1 MAETVYIKAPPGHE
15 EKKRKFRE
23 RSFSFLMLS
32 IGVATVAFAVWP
44 LLTWQFVT
52 LPKLTAKVDEFPLPS
67 GKIISRGSVAGTNI
81 QVVQEQDGFSYFVT
95 DFKLQGPRPG
105 EFLISIPKLE
115 IEKAKVK
122 VDSLKFDKS
131 LALFPGSAIPG
142 EVGNSFITGHSVL
155 PQFADP
161 ENYRA
166 IFTKLPELEIGDEVL
181 VDLEDRTLKF
191 VVQYAKVVEPDD
203 LSVLGPITQNGR
215 NLTLMTCVPP
225 GTNTKRLVVVTS
237 LL

>member
-32 IGVATVAFAVWP
+32 IGIATVAFAVWP

-52 LPKLTAKVDEFPLPS
+52 LPKLTSKVAEFPVPDAKV
-67 GKIISRGSVAGTNI
+67 ISQGSVAGTNI

-95 DFKLQGPRPG
+95 DYKPEGKRPE

-115 IEKAKVK
+115 IEKARVK
-122 VDSLKFDKS
+122 VDAVKFDKS

-142 EVGNSFITGHSVL
+142 DVGNSFITGHSVL
-155 PQFADP
+155 PQFSDP

-166 IFTKLPELEIGDEVL
+166 IFTKLPELKIGDEVL
-181 VDLEDRTLKF
+181 VDLEDRTLRF

>member
-1 MAETVYIKAPPGHE
+1 MAEIVYIKAPPGHE

-32 IGVATVAFAVWP
+32 IGITAVAFAAWP

-52 LPKLTAKVDEFPLPS
+52 LPKLTAKVAEFPVPS
-67 GKIISRGSVAGTNI
+67 GKVISQGSVAGANI
-81 QVVQEQDGFSYFVT
+81 RVVQEQDGFSYFVT
-95 DFKLQGPRPG
+95 DFKPQGPRPA
-105 EFLISIPKLE
+105 EFLISVPKLE
-115 IEKAKVK
+115 IEKARVK
-122 VDSLKFDKS
+122 VDAVKFDKS

-142 EVGNSFITGHSVL
+142 DVGNSFITGHSVL

-161 ENYRA
+161 KDYGA

-181 VDLEDRTLKF
+181 VDLEDRTLRF

>member
-1 MAETVYIKAPPGHE
+1 MAEFVYIKALPGQE

-32 IGVATVAFAVWP
+32 IGVATIAFAVWP

-52 LPKLTAKVDEFPLPS
+52 LPKLTAKVEEFPVPF

-95 DFKLQGPRPG
+95 DFKPQGKRPQ

-122 VDSLKFDKS
+122 VDAVKFDKN

-142 EVGNSFITGHSVL
+142 DVGNSFITGHSVL

-161 ENYRA
+161 KDYGA

-181 VDLEDRTLKF
+181 VNLDDKTIRF
-191 VVQYAKVVEPDD
+191 VVQYSKVVEPDD

-225 GTNTKRLVVVTS
+225 GTNTKRLVIVTS

>member
-1 MAETVYIKAPPGHE
+1 MAEIVYIKAPPGHE
-15 EKKRKFRE
+15 EKKRKIRE
-23 RSFSFLMLS
+23 RSFSYLMLFTG
-32 IGVATVAFAVWP
+32 IAAVAFAVWP

-52 LPKLTAKVDEFPLPS
+52 LPKLTAKVEEFPLPS
-67 GKIISRGSVAGTNI
+67 GKVISQGKVAGANI
-81 QVVQEQDGFSYFVT
+81 QVVQEDDGFSYFVT
-95 DFKLQGPRPG
+95 DFKPEGKRPQ

-115 IEKAKVK
+115 IEKAKVE
-122 VDSLKFDKS
+122 VDAVRFDKN

-142 EVGNSFITGHSVL
+142 DVGNSFITGHSIL
-155 PQFADP
+155 PQFSDP
-161 ENYRA
+161 KNYGA

-181 VDLEDRTLKF
+181 VDLGDRTFRF

-225 GTNTKRLVVVTS
+225 GTNTKRLVVITS
-237 LL
+237 LI

>member
-1 MAETVYIKAPPGHE
+1 MAEIVYIKAPPGQE
-15 EKKRKFRE
+15 EKKRKVRE
-23 RSFSFLMLS
+23 RSFSLFM
-32 IGVATVAFAVWP
+32 IFTGFAAVAFAVWP

-52 LPKLTAKVDEFPLPS
+52 LPKLTAKVEEFPVPA
-67 GKIISRGSVAGTNI
+67 GKIISQGSVAGTKVE
-81 QVVQEQDGFSYFVT
+81 VVQEQDGFSYFVT
-95 DFKLQGPRPG
+95 DFQPQGKRPQ

-122 VDSLKFDKS
+122 VDAVKFDKN

-142 EVGNSFITGHSVL
+142 DVGNSFITGHSLL

-161 ENYRA
+161 KNYRA
-166 IFTKLPELEIGDEVL
+166 IFTKLPELKIGDEVL
-181 VDLEDRTLKF
+181 VDLGGKTIRF
-191 VVQYAKVVEPDD
+191 VVQYAKVVDPDD

-225 GTNTKRLVVVTS
+225 GTNTKRLIVVTS

>member
-1 MAETVYIKAPPGHE
+1 MAETVYIKVPPGHE
-15 EKKRKFRE
+15 EKKRKFRK
-23 RSFSFLMLS
+23 RSFSFLMFS
-32 IGVATVAFAVWP
+32 IGIAAVAFAAWP

-52 LPKLTAKVDEFPLPS
+52 LPKLTAKVAEFPVPL
-67 GKIISRGSVAGTNI
+67 GKIISQGKVAGTNI

-95 DFKLQGPRPG
+95 DFKPEGKRPQ
-105 EFLISIPKLE
+105 EFLVSVPKLE

-122 VDSLKFDKS
+122 VDAVKFDKS

-142 EVGNSFITGHSVL
+142 DVGNSFITGHSVL
-155 PQFADP
+155 PQFADS
-161 ENYRA
+161 ENYKA

-181 VDLEDRTLKF
+181 VDLKDRTLRF

-203 LSVLGPITQNGR
+203 LSDLGPITQNGR

-237 LL
+237 L

>member
-1 MAETVYIKAPPGHE
+1 MAEIVYIKSPPGHE

-32 IGVATVAFAVWP
+32 IGVATVVFAVWP

-52 LPKLTAKVDEFPLPS
+52 LPKLTAKVAEFPLPDA
-67 GKIISRGSVAGTNI
+67 KVISRGSVAGTNI

-95 DFKLQGPRPG
+95 DFKPEGKRPQ
-105 EFLISIPKLE
+105 EFLITVPKLE

-122 VDSLKFDKS
+122 VDAVKFDKS
-131 LALFPGSAIPG
+131 LAHFPGSAIPG
-142 EVGNSFITGHSVL
+142 DIGNSFITGHSVL

-161 ENYRA
+161 KDYKA

-181 VDLEDRTLKF
+181 VDFGDKTIRF

-225 GTNTKRLVVVTS
+225 GTNSKRLVVVTS

>member
-1 MAETVYIKAPPGHE
+1 MAEPVYIKAPPGHE

-32 IGVATVAFAVWP
+32 IGVATIAFAVWP

-52 LPKLTAKVDEFPLPS
+52 LPKLTAKVEEFPVPF
-67 GKIISRGSVAGTNI
+67 GKIISQGSVSGI
-81 QVVQEQDGFSYFVT
+81 KVQVVQEQDGVSYFIT
-95 DFKLQGPRPG
+95 DFQPQGKRPQ

-122 VDSLKFDKS
+122 VDAVKFDKY

-142 EVGNSFITGHSVL
+142 DVGNSFITGHSIL

-161 ENYRA
+161 KDYKA

-181 VDLEDRTLKF
+181 VDF
-191 VVQYAKVVEPDD
+191 
-203 LSVLGPITQNGR
+203 
-215 NLTLMTCVPP
+215 
-225 GTNTKRLVVVTS
+225 
-237 LL
+237 

>member
-1 MAETVYIKAPPGHE
+1 MAEFVYIKALPGQE

-32 IGVATVAFAVWP
+32 IGVATIAFAVWP

-52 LPKLTAKVDEFPLPS
+52 LPKLTAKVEEFPVPF
-67 GKIISRGSVAGTNI
+67 GKIISWGSVAGTNI

-95 DFKLQGPRPG
+95 DFKPQGKRPQ

-122 VDSLKFDKS
+122 VDAVKFDKN

-142 EVGNSFITGHSVL
+142 DVGNSFITGHSVL

-161 ENYRA
+161 KDYGA

-181 VDLEDRTLKF
+181 VNLDDKTIRF
-191 VVQYAKVVEPDD
+191 VVQYSKVVEPDD

-225 GTNTKRLVVVTS
+225 GTNTKRLVIVTS

>member
-1 MAETVYIKAPPGHE
+1 MAETVYIKVPPGHE

-32 IGVATVAFAVWP
+32 IGVATVAFAAWP

-52 LPKLTAKVDEFPLPS
+52 LPKLTAKVEEFPVPA
-67 GKIISRGSVAGTNI
+67 GKVISQGSVAGANI

-95 DFKLQGPRPG
+95 DFQPQGKRPQ

-122 VDSLKFDKS
+122 VDAVKFDKY

-142 EVGNSFITGHSVL
+142 DVGNSFITGHSIL

-161 ENYRA
+161 TNYKA
-166 IFTKLPELEIGDEVL
+166 IFTELPKLEIGDEVL
-181 VDLEDRTLKF
+181 VNLDDKTIRF
-191 VVQYAKVVEPDD
+191 VVQYSKVVEPDD

-225 GTNTKRLVVVTS
+225 GTNTKRLVVVAS

>member
-1 MAETVYIKAPPGHE
+1 MAEIVYIKAPPGQE
-15 EKKRKFRE
+15 EKKRKVRQ
-23 RSFSFLMLS
+23 RSFSLFM
-32 IGVATVAFAVWP
+32 IFTGCAAIAFTVWP
-44 LLTWQFVT
+44 LLAWQFVT
-52 LPKLTAKVDEFPLPS
+52 LPKLTAKVEEFPVPA
-67 GKIISRGSVAGTNI
+67 GKAISQGSVAGTNI

-95 DFKLQGPRPG
+95 DFQPQGKRPQ

-122 VDSLKFDKS
+122 VDAVKFDKN

-142 EVGNSFITGHSVL
+142 DVGNSFITGHSIL
-155 PQFADP
+155 PQFADS
-161 ENYRA
+161 ENYKA

-181 VDLEDRTLKF
+181 VDLGDRTIRF

-203 LSVLGPITQNGR
+203 LSVLGPITESGR
-215 NLTLMTCVPP
+215 NLTLMTCGPP

>member
-1 MAETVYIKAPPGHE
+1 MAETVYVKVPPGHE

-32 IGVATVAFAVWP
+32 IGITAVAFAVWP

-52 LPKLTAKVDEFPLPS
+52 LPKLTAKVAEFPVPS
-67 GKIISRGSVAGTNI
+67 GKVISQGSVAGTNI
-81 QVVQEQDGFSYFVT
+81 RVVQEQDGFSYFVT
-95 DFKLQGPRPG
+95 DYKPQGKRPQ

-122 VDSLKFDKS
+122 VDSLKFDKN

-142 EVGNSFITGHSVL
+142 DVGNSFITGHSVL
-155 PQFADP
+155 PQFSDP

-166 IFTKLPELEIGDEVL
+166 IFTKLPELEISDEVL
-181 VDLEDRTLKF
+181 VDFGDKTIRF

-203 LSVLGPITQNGR
+203 LSVFGPITQNGR

-225 GTNTKRLVVVTS
+225 GTNTNRLVVVTS

>member
-1 MAETVYIKAPPGHE
+1 MAEFVYIKALPGQE

-32 IGVATVAFAVWP
+32 IGVATIAFAVWP

-52 LPKLTAKVDEFPLPS
+52 LPKLTAKVEEFPVPF

-95 DFKLQGPRPG
+95 DFKPQGKRPQ

-122 VDSLKFDKS
+122 VDAVKFDKN

-142 EVGNSFITGHSVL
+142 DVGNSFIPAHSVL

-161 ENYRA
+161 KDYGA
-166 IFTKLPELEIGDEVL
+166 IFTKLSELEIGDEVL
-181 VDLEDRTLKF
+181 VNLDDKTIRF
-191 VVQYAKVVEPDD
+191 VVQYSKVVEPDD

-225 GTNTKRLVVVTS
+225 GTNTKRLVIVTS

>member
-1 MAETVYIKAPPGHE
+1 MAEIVYIKAPPGHE
-15 EKKRKFRE
+15 EKRRKFRE

-32 IGVATVAFAVWP
+32 IGIAAVAFAVWP

-52 LPKLTAKVDEFPLPS
+52 LPKLTAKVAEFPLPS
-67 GKIISRGSVAGTNI
+67 GKVISRGSVAGTNI

-95 DFKLQGPRPG
+95 DFQPQGQRPA
-105 EFLISIPKLE
+105 EFLISVPKLE

-122 VDSLKFDKS
+122 VDSLKFDKN

-142 EVGNSFITGHSVL
+142 DIGNSFITCHSIL

-161 ENYRA
+161 QNYRA
-166 IFTKLPELEIGDEVL
+166 IFTKLLELEIGDEVL
-181 VDLEDRTLKF
+181 VDLEDRTLRF
-191 VVQYAKVVEPDD
+191 VVQYAKVVEPHD

-225 GTNTKRLVVVTS
+225 GTNIKRLVVVTS

>member
-1 MAETVYIKAPPGHE
+1 MSEIVYIKVPPGHE
-15 EKKRKFRE
+15 EKKRKIRE

-32 IGVATVAFAVWP
+32 IGIATVAFAVWP

-52 LPKLTAKVDEFPLPS
+52 LPKLTAKVEEFPVPA
-67 GKIISRGSVAGTNI
+67 GKVISLGSVAGTNI

-95 DFKLQGPRPG
+95 DFKPQGPRPA
-105 EFLISIPKLE
+105 EFLISVPKLK

-122 VDSLKFDKS
+122 VDAVKFDKS

-142 EVGNSFITGHSVL
+142 DLGNSFITGHSVL
-155 PQFADP
+155 PQFSDP

-166 IFTKLPELEIGDEVL
+166 IFTKLPELKIGDEVL
-181 VDLEDRTLKF
+181 VDLEDRTLRF

-203 LSVLGPITQNGR
+203 LSVLGPITENGR
-215 NLTLMTCVPP
+215 NLT
-225 GTNTKRLVVVTS
+225 
-237 LL
+237 

>member
-1 MAETVYIKAPPGHE
+1 MAEIVYIKAPPGQE
-15 EKKRKFRE
+15 EKKRKVRE
-23 RSFSFLMLS
+23 RSFSIFM
-32 IGVATVAFAVWP
+32 IFTGFAAIAFAVWP

-52 LPKLTAKVDEFPLPS
+52 LPKLTAKIAEFPVPA
-67 GKIISRGSVAGTNI
+67 GKIISRGSVAGTKV

-95 DFKLQGPRPG
+95 DFVPQSPRPA

-122 VDSLKFDKS
+122 VDSLKFDKN

-142 EVGNSFITGHSVL
+142 DVGNSFITGHSIL
-155 PQFADP
+155 PRFADSK
-161 ENYRA
+161 NYRA

-181 VDLEDRTLKF
+181 VNLDDKTLRF